1 MIRQAQPCA
10 AGEGSRFDPDLIRK
24 SGIAGRRPYIAAFS
38 IAEPAS
44 RARKMTLAACLRV
57 IALGLLTQLAAVSA
71 CEAQA
76 PSQDRARAL
85 RETSGLPPYEL
96 VRTLESL
103 QDQVV
108 LGSSDAQAKVPK
120 QLGQI
125 AAGILASNS
134 GVWDDPRNL
143 RAVIVYAASGGQP
156 RAVRAVAELGV
167 ASGEMKD
174 LLDGMLAYV
183 EGRDARAMHLLAPI
197 DALALPA
204 PLAGHVALVQANLV
218 AREDPRKAMQLLSRA
233 RVLAAG
239 TLVEEAALRKQIFL
253 ADQGDDL
260 DSFASLSSQYIR
272 RFDRSA
278 YAANF
283 RERFKAAVLRFGLT
297 SDKARF
303 ARLEAALG
311 VLGSEEEIQLLLA
324 TARAGLLAGSVEPAR
339 RAIETA
345 VSMARQGT
353 AEAARATL
361 YAAAMHI
368 LTGEIDAGLAE
379 LQSLETARLAKPD
392 VELERAVRALAS
404 DIRAQPSVAQPA
416 GAEPKPVDEAVPG
429 GRERPA
435 SAAAAALIQ
444 RAETVL
450 GEIGALLERK
460 LF

>member
-1 MIRQAQPCA
+1 MTRQAETCA
-10 AGEGSRFDPDLIRK
+10 VGEGSRFDPDPIRQ
-24 SGIAGRRPYIAAFS
+24 GRNGARPSYIAAFLHG
-38 IAEPAS
+38 EPAS
-44 RARKMTLAACLRV
+44 YTREMALAGYLRV
-57 IALGLLTQLAAVSA
+57 IVLGLLAPLAVVSA
-71 CEAQA
+71 YGAQA
-76 PSQDRARAL
+76 ASQDRARAL
-85 RETSGLPPYEL
+85 RDTSGLQPYEL

-108 LGSSDAQAKVPK
+108 LGNADAQAKMPK
-120 QLGQI
+120 LLGQI
-125 AAGILASNS
+125 ATGILASDPK
-134 GVWDDPRNL
+134 VWDDPRNL

-156 RAVRAVAELGV
+156 HVVRAVAELGI

-174 LLDGMLAYV
+174 LLDGILAYV
-183 EGRDARAMHLLAPI
+183 EGRDARATHLLLPI
-197 DALALPA
+197 DALALPV

-218 AREDPRKAMQLLSRA
+218 AREDPQKAMQLLSRA

-260 DSFASLSSQYIR
+260 DSFASLSSQYMR
-272 RFDRSA
+272 RFDRST

-283 RERFKAAVLRFGLT
+283 RERFKAAVMRFGLT
-297 SDKARF
+297 SDPARF
-303 ARLEAALG
+303 ARLEEVLG
-311 VLGSEEEIQLLLA
+311 VLAPEEEIQLLLA

-339 RAIETA
+339 TAIETA
-345 VSMARQGT
+345 VSLAKQGT

-361 YAAAMHI
+361 YSAAMHI

-379 LQSLETARLAKPD
+379 LQSLEAARLAKPD
-392 VELERAVRALAS
+392 AELEKAVRAMAS
-404 DIRAQPSVAQPA
+404 DIRAQPSEAQLT
-416 GAEPKPVDEAVPG
+416 GAEPKPVDEALPG
-429 GRERPA
+429 GQARLA

-450 GEIGALLERK
+450 GEIGTLLERN